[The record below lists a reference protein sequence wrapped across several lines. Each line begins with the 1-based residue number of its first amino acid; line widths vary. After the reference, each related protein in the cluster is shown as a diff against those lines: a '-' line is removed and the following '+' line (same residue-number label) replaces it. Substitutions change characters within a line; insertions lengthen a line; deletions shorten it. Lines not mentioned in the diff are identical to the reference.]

1 MQETDHRWGEICSRS
16 DRLRQFVGRCQ
27 SPSLKE
33 GLTEA
38 DSRYRGPSATRVAP
52 KIAVLIACLLTSCA
66 PGPDREL
73 PVSRL
78 FAGHGDY
85 EPWDFAAYGILAFQ
99 SEVDED
105 SRDRYRLFC
114 ESFLTTFVT
123 ATRVES
129 AGTPLSEQMVTI
141 WPLLD
146 SDLAYHLNSHT
157 GAGLELVPDCTE
169 IIDAIDL
176 QRSHDAI
183 RATKTSLAGRGP
195 YLLAWAP
202 GCAFDKTDNVLL
214 VDLSRVDTLDE
225 ASAEFI
231 FWRDEIQ
238 KDTELWSQGWNT
250 DRVLMK
256 VAKFFV
262 RRTDAI
268 MEALGLA
275 GIVASP

>member
-1 MQETDHRWGEICSRS
+1 MQETDHRWGEIGTRS
-16 DRLRQFVGRCQ
+16 TCLHQSMGRCQ
-27 SPSLKE
+27 PSSLKE
-33 GLTEA
+33 RLAETHRRHRA
-38 DSRYRGPSATRVAP
+38 PRPARVASR
-52 KIAVLIACLLTSCA
+52 IAVLIACLVTSCA
-66 PGPDREL
+66 PAPDREP

-78 FAGHGDY
+78 FAAHGEYD
-85 EPWDFAAYGILAFQ
+85 PWDFAAYGILAFQ
-99 SEVDED
+99 SEVDGD

-114 ESFLTTFVT
+114 EAFLTTFVT

-146 SDLAYHLNSHT
+146 SDLAYYLNSHT

-169 IIDAIDL
+169 IVDAIDL
-176 QRSHDAI
+176 QRSHDALG
-183 RATKTSLAGRGP
+183 ATRTSLTGRGP

-238 KDTELWSQGWNT
+238 KDPELWSQGWNT
-250 DRVLMK
+250 DRALMK
-256 VAKFFV
+256 LAKFV
-262 RRTDAI
+262 RRRTDAI

-275 GIVASP
+275 GIVPSP